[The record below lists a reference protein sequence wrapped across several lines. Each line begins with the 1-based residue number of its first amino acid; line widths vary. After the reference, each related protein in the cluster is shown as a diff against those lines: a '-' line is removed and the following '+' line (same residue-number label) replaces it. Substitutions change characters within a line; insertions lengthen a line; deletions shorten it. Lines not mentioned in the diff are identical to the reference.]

1 MFASG
6 LAHTGLR
13 FKSPTKRRGRELFL
27 STVLAKL
34 GSYKS
39 EMVQGTLAGHSRG
52 KHSCCTQRD
61 NKVAIGG
68 NHPAAMWSVLW
79 GKSTVK

>member
-13 FKSPTKRRGRELFL
+13 FKSPTKRRGQKSFL
-27 STVLAKL
+27 STVLPKL

-39 EMVQGTLAGHSRG
+39 EMVQGALVGHSRE

-61 NKVAIGG
+61 NKVSFGG
-68 NHPAAMWSVLW
+68 NHTAAMWPIL
-79 GKSTVK
+79 

>member
-6 LAHTGLR
+6 LVHTGLR
-13 FKSPTKRRGRELFL
+13 FKSPTEIRGRKSFL
-27 STVLAKL
+27 STVLPKL

-39 EMVQGTLAGHSRG
+39 EMVQGALAGHSRG

-68 NHPAAMWSVLW
+68 NHTAAMWSVLW
-79 GKSTVK
+79 AKSTVK